1 MAVLQ
6 KIRERNVLLVSIIA
20 LALLL
25 FILSMSERSCTDT
38 AASMTA
44 GEIDGEE
51 LNLQEFQDLV
61 QNYQFMYESTNPNA
75 QLNSDEA
82 QNQIHD
88 QAWNAYLLNKL
99 IAKECEEI
107 GLSVTDD
114 EVNKVL
120 TTDGVIQNGQVSQFL
135 RLPYFMNSETMA
147 YDPTSFSTIATE
159 LENLKSNGQLTDD
172 AAKLYKYMAFV
183 KQQIKNEILANKYN
197 ALLVN
202 GMISNPVEAKH
213 NFAMR
218 TAEKEVLLVSVPY
231 STVDDAKVKV
241 TDAEVDARFKADK
254 AKYVSMSEVRDAKV
268 IDVFVKPSDQDK
280 KEIEADFKKYFAEL
294 DSAKDNKAINLAVRN
309 SSSDIPYSKVLK
321 SAKGFPTYV
330 ASMLEGTDSL
340 SLALGQT
347 SKPQFDQI
355 NNKYYIAK
363 LIDKQMQVD
372 SVLHRDMMVIG
383 ADDKEKAT
391 RADSIMN
398 ALNAG
403 GSFKAIAQ
411 KYNQSGDSAWIA
423 TSQYENSRIDS
434 EDDVMYLNTLYT
446 GGVGTHKLQLQNG
459 NILIVQV
466 METRNPIMKYNVA
479 VIDKTFNFSERT
491 YNDTF
496 NKFSSFIA
504 SNKTIADIEKNAEKS
519 GYTVQSITVPSN
531 QHSVAG
537 VQNTRDALKWL
548 YDEAKV
554 GDLSEIYRCGSNDH
568 LMLVSLAGVS
578 EDTYSEKLVK
588 EHIKEVLT
596 NEKKA
601 EEILKSCGK
610 VKSIEAAAKVAG
622 ALTDTLSNVT
632 AMMPVQVPATQTSE
646 PLVGVIAAK
655 TANGAF
661 AGPFKGV
668 GGVYMLKVLGA
679 TDPKGKEVYEEKAEK
694 EQVANQN
701 MSTAMRTMQLSL
713 MKKYKVKD
721 LRYKFSM

>member
-6 KIRERNVLLVSIIA
+6 KIREKNVLLVSIIA
-20 LALLL
+20 FALLL
-25 FILSMSERSCTDT
+25 FILSMSNRSCTDS

-44 GEIDGEE
+44 GEIGGEE
-51 LNLQEFQDLV
+51 LNLQEYQDLV
-61 QNYQFMYESTNPNA
+61 QNYQFMYEMTNPNA

-88 QAWNAYLLNKL
+88 QAWNSYLLNKL

-107 GLSVTDD
+107 GLAVTDD

-120 TTDGVIQNGQVSQFL
+120 TGDGTTQNGQVSSFL

-147 YDPTSFSTIATE
+147 YDPTAFSTIASE

-172 AAKLYKYMAFV
+172 AAKLYKYMTFA
-183 KQQIKNEILANKYN
+183 KQQIKNELLASKYN

-202 GMISNPVEAKH
+202 GMISNPVEAKQ
-213 NFAMR
+213 NFTQR
-218 TAEKEVLLVSVPY
+218 TAEKEILLVSVPY
-231 STVDDAKVKV
+231 SSVDDSKVKV
-241 TDAEVDARFKADK
+241 SDDEVNARFKADK
-254 AKYVSMSEVRDAKV
+254 AKYASMSEVRDAKV
-268 IDVFVKPSDQDK
+268 IDVFVTPSDQDK
-280 KEIEADFKKYFAEL
+280 KEIEADFKNYYVEL
-294 DSAKDNKAINLAVRN
+294 DSANDTKAINLAVRN

-321 SAKGFPTYV
+321 SAKGFPTYI
-330 ASMLEGTDSL
+330 ASMLEGTDSISL
-340 SLALGQT
+340 SVGQT

-363 LIDKQMQVD
+363 LIGKELQVD
-372 SVLHRDMMVIG
+372 SVLHRDMMVVG
-383 ADDKEKAT
+383 ADEKEKAT
-391 RADSIMN
+391 RADSILN
-398 ALNAG
+398 ALAAG

-411 KYNQSGDSAWIA
+411 TYKQQGDSAWIA

-434 EDDVMYLNTLYT
+434 EDDILYLNTLYT
-446 GGVGTHKLQLQNG
+446 SGVGTHKLQLQNG
-459 NILIVQV
+459 NILIVEV
-466 METRNPIMKYNVA
+466 LETRNPIMKYNVA

-519 GYTVQSITVPSN
+519 GYSVQNMTVQSN
-531 QHSVAG
+531 QHLIAG

-548 YDEAKV
+548 YDDAKV

-568 LMLVSLAGVS
+568 LMLVSLSGVS
-578 EDTYSEKLVK
+578 KDTYSESMVK

-601 EEILKSCGK
+601 EEILKACGK
-610 VKSIEAAAKVAG
+610 AKSVDAARKVSG
-622 ALTDTLSNVT
+622 AIVDTLSNIT
-632 AMMPVQVPATQTSE
+632 AIMPVNVPATQTSE

-668 GGVYMLKVLGA
+668 GGVYMLKVLGS
-679 TDPKGKEVYEEKAEK
+679 TDPKGKEIYEEKTEK
-694 EQVANQN
+694 EQAARQN
-701 MSTAMRTMQLSL
+701 LSTAMRTMQLSL
-713 MKKYKVKD
+713 MKKNNVKD
-721 LRYKFSM
+721 LRYKFNM